1 MRCRVRMESR
11 LWARRGQVTLV
22 LPAALSHQQPLE
34 WVRSHRCNVLHEAPS
49 LAPPLPPFL
58 NLLGAA
64 VPGLEERGKTPGER
78 GCEGRVEGGRSRHSG
93 GMGATVGLLADTST
107 ILARKN

>member
-1 MRCRVRMESR
+1 MESR

-22 LPAALSHQQPLE
+22 LPAALRHQQPLE
-34 WVRSHRCNVLHEAPS
+34 WVCSHWWNVLHEAPS

-64 VPGLEERGKTPGER
+64 ALGLEERGKTGRER
-78 GCEGRVEGGRSRHSG
+78 
-93 GMGATVGLLADTST
+93 A
-107 ILARKN
+107 